1 MATTLERYEEHQFK
15 RTIPGN
21 IETVRKRICDVLED
35 LGYAVLGDNPIHG
48 KRRRRAGVWTRWE
61 ESRQLMKSWQ
71 SSPWRWNRNLWKA
84 SVLESQAQLT
94 IALKPISDASTL
106 ATFDYEVEYLFSKG
120 DRRTLEREADAIIAL
135 VTQPPGRSICKA
147 CGIENDSGK
156 KFCRACGTPVGQQPA
171 LAEFELMRMSADAS
185 AAHIETKVALWIQIV
200 VLAFAL
206 SMIFFG
212 PRGMVGLGWG
222 IFGVG
227 ELVVILVLLQAIHH
241 LRSAVL
247 TPSADTEAEVRETK
261 VRETKQHARS
271 LPPQPFSVTEG
282 TTELIDS
289 AKAPVA
295 AQSSRDTDSI

>member
-35 LGYAVLGDNPIHG
+35 LEYSVLGDNPIQG
-48 KRRRRAGVWTRWE
+48 KRRRR
-61 ESRQLMKSWQ
+61 
-71 SSPWRWNRNLWKA
+71 RNLWIA
-84 SVLESQAQLT
+84 TVLEYQTQLT

-135 VTQPPGRSICKA
+135 ATQPPGSSICKA
-147 CGIENDSGK
+147 CGIENDTGVR
-156 KFCRACGTPVGQQPA
+156 FCRACGTPVGQQPA

-185 AAHIETKVALWIQIV
+185 AAHIEATVALWTQIL
-200 VLAFAL
+200 VLAMSL

-212 PRGMVGLGWG
+212 RGGTSLLGWV

-227 ELVVILVLLQAIHH
+227 ELVVVLVLLQAINR
-241 LRSAVL
+241 LRCAVL
-247 TPSADTEAEVRETK
+247 SRPSEGSETEPSQTLQAAGR
-261 VRETKQHARS
+261 RS
-271 LPPQPFSVTEG
+271 LAPQSFSVTEG

-289 AKAPVA
+289 ANAPVA
-295 AQSSRDTDSI
+295 APSSRDTDSI

>member
-35 LGYAVLGDNPIHG
+35 LEYAVLGDNPIQG
-48 KRRRRAGVWTRWE
+48 KRRRR
-61 ESRQLMKSWQ
+61 
-71 SSPWRWNRNLWKA
+71 RNLWIA
-84 SVLESQAQLT
+84 TVLEYQTQLT

-135 VTQPPGRSICKA
+135 ATQPPGSSICKA
-147 CGIENDSGK
+147 CGIENDTGVR
-156 KFCRACGTPVGQQPA
+156 FCRACGTPVGQQPA
-171 LAEFELMRMSADAS
+171 LAEFELMRMSADVS
-185 AAHIETKVALWIQIV
+185 AAHIEATVALWTQIL
-200 VLAFAL
+200 VLAMSL

-212 PRGMVGLGWG
+212 RGGTSRLGWG

-227 ELVVILVLLQAIHH
+227 ELVVVLVLLQAINR
-241 LRSAVL
+241 LRCAVL
-247 TPSADTEAEVRETK
+247 SRTSSGSETEPSQPLQAAGR
-261 VRETKQHARS
+261 RS
-271 LPPQPFSVTEG
+271 LARQPFSVTEG

-289 AKAPVA
+289 ANAPVA
-295 AQSSRDTDSI
+295 APSSRDTDSMRSD